1 MNSWR
6 NPFTGQRL
14 RARFRWAALLM
25 LLPLMGLAGVSGAGL
40 VVSTSASA
48 ALDAAQQV
56 SASVSGVDEDVQH
69 FGLVA
74 LDVVIGRGTDDLSAM
89 SASEKQ
95 VDSDFEA
102 LETAPGMTAAQSQAL
117 PGLTSQW
124 NATAVNRAAIRA
136 VGTSSGADPATAS
149 TLEDALDADV
159 TSVTRRVL
167 ALETIGNAHVA
178 GLRQERD
185 AAVRT
190 SAVAVVLA
198 LVLGLAIALL
208 LSSRLARSVLR
219 PLTALKQATARLA
232 AGDLRHRVAAGGGDE
247 IAELGEAFDNLADQ
261 LAGERDAVQSRERRL
276 AALVENVGDG
286 ILVIDAN
293 RQIVFA
299 TPSFREYLDIDG
311 VATARLAN
319 IVHPD
324 DLEEVGEAWNRSV
337 AGGDGFALDVEARLK
352 HGDGSW
358 HHVWAR
364 VTNRFG
370 DAAVAGMVIN
380 VSDVS
385 ERHDYEQRLTF
396 QAQHDSLTGLA
407 NRDLFTQ
414 RLEAS
419 AALDGHP
426 RVNSVLCLDIDDF
439 KRINDTLGHQA
450 GDAFLVATS
459 ERLVASVR
467 PSDTVARLGGDEFA
481 ILLDGNDAG
490 EAMAATERLIRSVQR
505 PLVLAGK
512 DVAPRISVGI
522 ASTTAGAGLQTLLA
536 DADLA
541 MYFAKRSGKARYHVF
556 APEMRSELLDRLQLG
571 EDLRAA
577 IESGGI
583 NVNYQPIV
591 ELETGSIV
599 GAEAL
604 ARWRHPTRGLVGPTV
619 FIALAEELRVV
630 ERIDALVLREAC
642 TQGRKWADAGL
653 PVMRMA
659 VNLSGSNLARSD
671 LVASVA
677 AILEETGFSAAN
689 LELELTEGVVIA
701 ESDAVLATLDDLKA
715 LGLHLAIDDFGTG
728 YSALSRLRV
737 LPFDTLKVDKV
748 FVDEL
753 ASADPG
759 TTLAESILDMA
770 RVLRLKVVAE
780 GVETPLQADFLRRRG
795 CDFAQGYLFS
805 RAVEPSAFEALL
817 AQGGVLPVAA
827 MCAIA

>member
-1 MNSWR
+1 MKSWR

-25 LLPLMGLAGVSGAGL
+25 LLPLMGLAGVSAAGL
-40 VVSTSASA
+40 LVSTSASA
-48 ALDAAQQV
+48 ALDTAQQV

-74 LDVVIGRGTDDLSAM
+74 LDVVIGRGADDLSAM

-102 LETAPGMTAAQSQAL
+102 LETAPGMTAAQTQAL

-124 NATAVNRAAIRA
+124 NATAVHRAAIRSI
-136 VGTSSGADPATAS
+136 GSSTIVDPATAS

-167 ALETIGNAHVA
+167 ALEAIGNAHVA

-185 AAVRT
+185 AAVRM

-198 LVLGLAIALL
+198 LVLGLAIALWF
-208 LSSRLARSVLR
+208 SSRLARSVLR
-219 PLTALKQATARLA
+219 PLTALRQATARLA

-293 RQIVFA
+293 REIVFA
-299 TPSFREYLDIDG
+299 TPSFSEYLDVDG
-311 VATARLAN
+311 VAITRLAN

-337 AGGDGFALDVEARLK
+337 AGGDGFALDVEARLR

-370 DAAVAGMVIN
+370 DAAVAGMVLN

-419 AALDGHP
+419 ATLDGHL

-450 GDAFLVATS
+450 GDAFLVAIA

-505 PLVLAGK
+505 PLVVAGK
-512 DVAPRISVGI
+512 DVAPRVSVGI
-522 ASTTAGAGLQTLLA
+522 ASATAGAGPQTLLA

-541 MYFAKRSGKARYHVF
+541 MYFAKRTGKARYQVF

-604 ARWRHPTRGLVGPTV
+604 ARWRHPTRGWVGPTV
-619 FIALAEELRVV
+619 FIALAEELRLV

-642 TQGRKWADAGL
+642 TQGHSWADAGL

-715 LGLHLAIDDFGTG
+715 LGIHLAIDDFGTG

-753 ASADPG
+753 ASPDPG

-805 RAVEPSAFEALL
+805 RAVEPSAFAALL
-817 AQGGVLPVAA
+817 AQGGLLPVAA
-827 MCAIA
+827 MAIA

>member
-817 AQGGVLPVAA
+817 ALGGVLPVAA

>member
-1 MNSWR
+1 MKSWR

-25 LLPLMGLAGVSGAGL
+25 LLPLMGLAGVSAAGL
-40 VVSTSASA
+40 LVSTSASA
-48 ALDAAQQV
+48 ALDTAQQV

-74 LDVVIGRGTDDLSAM
+74 LDVVIGRGADDLSAM

-102 LETAPGMTAAQSQAL
+102 LETAPGMTAAQTQAL

-124 NATAVNRAAIRA
+124 NATAVHRAAIRSI
-136 VGTSSGADPATAS
+136 GSSTIVDPATAS

-167 ALETIGNAHVA
+167 ALEAIGNAHVG

-185 AAVRT
+185 AAVRM

-198 LVLGLAIALL
+198 LVLGLAIALWF
-208 LSSRLARSVLR
+208 SSRLARSVLR
-219 PLTALKQATARLA
+219 PLTALRQATARLA

-293 RQIVFA
+293 REIVFA
-299 TPSFREYLDIDG
+299 TPSFSEYLDVDG
-311 VATARLAN
+311 VAITRLAN

-337 AGGDGFALDVEARLK
+337 AGGDGFALDVEARLR

-370 DAAVAGMVIN
+370 DAAVAGMVLN

-419 AALDGHP
+419 ATLDGHL

-450 GDAFLVATS
+450 GDAFLVAIA

-505 PLVLAGK
+505 PLVVAGK
-512 DVAPRISVGI
+512 DVAPRVSVGI
-522 ASTTAGAGLQTLLA
+522 ASATAGAGPQTLLA

-541 MYFAKRSGKARYHVF
+541 MYFAKRTGKARYQVF

-604 ARWRHPTRGLVGPTV
+604 ARWRHPTRGWVGPTV
-619 FIALAEELRVV
+619 FIALAEELRLV

-642 TQGRKWADAGL
+642 TQGHSWADAGL

-715 LGLHLAIDDFGTG
+715 LGIHLAIDDFGTG

-753 ASADPG
+753 ASPDPG

-805 RAVEPSAFEALL
+805 RAVEPSAFAALL
-817 AQGGVLPVAA
+817 AQGGQLPVAA
-827 MCAIA
+827 MAIA

>member
-25 LLPLMGLAGVSGAGL
+25 LLPLIGLAGVSGAGL

-337 AGGDGFALDVEARLK
+337 AGGDGFALDVEARTQ
-352 HGDGSW
+352 
-358 HHVWAR
+358 AR
-364 VTNRFG
+364 
-370 DAAVAGMVIN
+370 
-380 VSDVS
+380 
-385 ERHDYEQRLTF
+385 
-396 QAQHDSLTGLA
+396 
-407 NRDLFTQ
+407 
-414 RLEAS
+414 
-419 AALDGHP
+419 
-426 RVNSVLCLDIDDF
+426 
-439 KRINDTLGHQA
+439 
-450 GDAFLVATS
+450 
-459 ERLVASVR
+459 
-467 PSDTVARLGGDEFA
+467 
-481 ILLDGNDAG
+481 
-490 EAMAATERLIRSVQR
+490 
-505 PLVLAGK
+505 
-512 DVAPRISVGI
+512 
-522 ASTTAGAGLQTLLA
+522 
-536 DADLA
+536 
-541 MYFAKRSGKARYHVF
+541 
-556 APEMRSELLDRLQLG
+556 
-571 EDLRAA
+571 
-577 IESGGI
+577 
-583 NVNYQPIV
+583 
-591 ELETGSIV
+591 
-599 GAEAL
+599 
-604 ARWRHPTRGLVGPTV
+604 
-619 FIALAEELRVV
+619 
-630 ERIDALVLREAC
+630 
-642 TQGRKWADAGL
+642 
-653 PVMRMA
+653 
-659 VNLSGSNLARSD
+659 
-671 LVASVA
+671 
-677 AILEETGFSAAN
+677 
-689 LELELTEGVVIA
+689 
-701 ESDAVLATLDDLKA
+701 
-715 LGLHLAIDDFGTG
+715 
-728 YSALSRLRV
+728 
-737 LPFDTLKVDKV
+737 
-748 FVDEL
+748 
-753 ASADPG
+753 
-759 TTLAESILDMA
+759 
-770 RVLRLKVVAE
+770 
-780 GVETPLQADFLRRRG
+780 
-795 CDFAQGYLFS
+795 
-805 RAVEPSAFEALL
+805 
-817 AQGGVLPVAA
+817 
-827 MCAIA
+827 